1 MRINKRLIV
10 GTMAAAVLFV
20 SHAAPAAAAG
30 PVVGTWSIADHG
42 QGCWGG
48 GNLLVGGGASGGG
61 SCAFQT
67 GAGEEVASLTPTS
80 WSYTDSSQ
88 TAVSLC
94 ATFVG
99 KKGPVFPVG
108 VPILQCLVVPVGT
121 SAPVNL
127 GGSGTFGKVTI
138 LPS

>member
-1 MRINKRLIV
+1 
-10 GTMAAAVLFV
+10 MAASVLFV
-20 SHAAPAAAAG
+20 SQAAPAAAAG

-48 GNLLVGGGASGGG
+48 GNLLADGTGNGGGG
-61 SCAFQT
+61 CAFHT
-67 GAGEEVASLTPTS
+67 PAGEEVASLTPTS
-80 WSYTDSSQ
+80 WSYTDGSK
-88 TAVSLC
+88 TAVELC

-108 VPILQCLVVPVGT
+108 VPILQCLVVPVNT
-121 SAPVNL
+121 SAPVDL
-127 GGSGTFGKVTI
+127 GGGTFGKVTI